1 MKEKLK
7 SYVLATLVIS
17 SLFQSYYLAFGKPEF
32 KPLQS
37 TGDVQTTWN
46 GETKEL
52 ASLIEPHRI
61 VLHFGNGRHTVLG
74 QEQVFFKETF
84 KKLTQRSFDG
94 FRQVQANTI
103 NWNQIRNNRS
113 GFEVS
118 FSSGIPVTILSDVL
132 QIQGD
137 FSEYLDFIKT
147 IWITTNA
154 KGDAVKAYFATNDNQ
169 YVFEATKVDFI
180 VKDLEQIVGWGL
192 KLNQSNN
199 YVWVN
204 NSYYLPE
211 NAVQINAYTYKYS
224 EFTSKQIQSSLFV
237 DPTTSRKLLN
247 QQGVEIYTDGKRGLE
262 IDRTNKWLIYSD
274 PITVPESSTNLE
286 LNLQAAVKFVNLH
299 GGWDGKFI
307 LSEMP
312 EDINQAFGFT
322 EYVNGLPLFGP
333 NGYVNNNVEVA
344 MKNGLVTN
352 YERSNAQIDSRKWQ
366 TVTNEKLSGLVEI
379 MKKNKEYLDAT
390 EIETIY
396 PVYVVTYLEHQIA
409 QLKPQ
414 WAAKQVNGQVRL
426 LQ

>member
-1 MKEKLK
+1 MREKLK
-7 SYVLATLVIS
+7 SYVLATLVIA

-46 GETKEL
+46 GDSKEL
-52 ASLIEPHRI
+52 TSLIKPQYI
-61 VLHFGNGRHTVLG
+61 VLHFGNQRHTVLG
-74 QEQVFFKETF
+74 QDQYFFEETF
-84 KKLTQRSFDG
+84 KKVTQRSFDG
-94 FRQVQANTI
+94 FKQVQANTI

-154 KGDAVKAYFATNDNQ
+154 KGDTVKAYFATKDNQ
-169 YVFEATKVDFI
+169 YVFEATKVDLI
-180 VKDLEQIVGWGL
+180 VKDVDQIVGRGL
-192 KLNQSNN
+192 GLNQKNN
-199 YVWVN
+199 YLWVN

-211 NAVQINAYTYKYS
+211 NPISLNTYTYNYS

-262 IDRTNKWLIYSD
+262 IDRTNKWLIYND
-274 PITVPESSTNLE
+274 PITVPQSSTNLE

-299 GGWDGKFI
+299 GGWAGNFV

-322 EYVNGLPLFGP
+322 EYVNGLALFGP
-333 NGYVNNNVEVA
+333 NGYIKNDVEVS

-352 YERSNAQIDSRKWQ
+352 YERSIAQINIQKWKS
-366 TVTNEKLSGLVEI
+366 VTTGEIPGLSDLIE
-379 MKKNKEYLDAT
+379 KNKEYLDSI
-390 EIETIY
+390 EIEAIY
-396 PVYVVTYLEHQIA
+396 PVYVMKYMNDKVVE
-409 QLKPQ
+409 LKPQ

-426 LQ
+426 LK

>member
-1 MKEKLK
+1 MREIIK
-7 SYVLATLVIS
+7 SYVLAFLVIA

-46 GETKEL
+46 GSTKEL
-52 ASLIEPHRI
+52 ASLIEPQQI
-61 VLHFGNGRHTVLG
+61 VLHFGNERHTVLG
-74 QEQVFFKETF
+74 QNQFFFEETF
-84 KKLTQRSFDG
+84 KKLTQRSFDA
-94 FRQVQANTI
+94 FKQIQANSI
-103 NWNQIRNNRS
+103 NWNQIRNSRS

-118 FSSGIPVTILSDVL
+118 FSSGIPVSILSDVL

-137 FSEYLDFIKT
+137 FGEYLDFIKT

-154 KGDAVKAYFATNDNQ
+154 KGDAVKAYFVTKDNQ

-180 VKDLEQIVGWGL
+180 VKDIEQIVGWGL
-192 KLNQSNN
+192 ALNQRNN

-211 NAVQINAYTYKYS
+211 KPISLNTYTYTYS

-274 PITVPESSTNLE
+274 PITVPESSSNLE

-299 GGWDGKFI
+299 GGWDGKFV

-322 EYVNGLPLFGP
+322 EYVNGLALFGP
-333 NGYVNNNVEVA
+333 NSYIKNNVEVA

-352 YERSNAQIDSRKWQ
+352 YERSNAQIDTQKWN
-366 TVTNEKLSGLVEI
+366 TVTNGEISGLTDLLA
-379 MKKNKEYLDAT
+379 KNKEYLDST
-390 EIETIY
+390 EVEVIY
-396 PVYVVTYLEHQIA
+396 PVYVLKYLENQIVE
-409 QLKPQ
+409 LKPQ

>member
-1 MKEKLK
+1 MREKFK
-7 SYVLATLVIS
+7 SYILAILVIA

-46 GETKEL
+46 GSSKEL
-52 ASLIEPHRI
+52 TALIEPHQI
-61 VLHFGNGRHTVLG
+61 VLHFGNQRHTVLG
-74 QEQVFFKETF
+74 QEQLYFEEIF
-84 KKLTQRSFDG
+84 KKLTQRSFDS
-94 FRQVQANTI
+94 FKQVQANTI

-118 FSSGIPVTILSDVL
+118 FSSGIPVSILSDVL

-154 KGDAVKAYFATNDNQ
+154 KGDTVKAYFATKDNQ
-169 YVFEATKVDFI
+169 YVFEATRVDFI
-180 VKDLEQIVGWGL
+180 VKDVEQIVGRGL
-192 KLNQSNN
+192 PLNQNNN

-211 NAVQINAYTYKYS
+211 NPIPLNTYTYSYS

-262 IDRTNKWLIYSD
+262 IDQTNKWLIYSD
-274 PITVPESSTNLE
+274 PISVPQSSTNLE
-286 LNLQAAVKFVNLH
+286 LSLQAAVKFVNLH
-299 GGWDGKFI
+299 GGWEGKFV

-322 EYVNGLPLFGP
+322 EYINGLALFGP
-333 NGYVNNNVEVA
+333 NGYIKNDVEVA

-352 YERSNAQIDSRKWQ
+352 YERSNVQIDTQKWKS
-366 TVTNEKLSGLVEI
+366 VTNGEISGLTDLI
-379 MKKNKEYLDAT
+379 AKNKEYLDST
-390 EIETIY
+390 DIETIY
-396 PVYVVTYLEHQIA
+396 PVYVMKYMKDQIVE
-409 QLKPQ
+409 LKPQ

>member
-7 SYVLATLVIS
+7 SYLLAILVIA

-32 KPLQS
+32 KALQS

-46 GETKEL
+46 GETKEV
-52 ASLIEPHRI
+52 ASLIEPQQI
-61 VLHFGNGRHTVLG
+61 VLHFGNERHTVLG
-74 QEQVFFKETF
+74 QDQFFFEETF
-84 KKLTQRSFDG
+84 KKLTQRSFEG
-94 FRQVQANTI
+94 FKQVQSNTI

-118 FSSGIPVTILSDVL
+118 FSSGIPVTILSDVI
-132 QIQGD
+132 QIKGD
-137 FSEYLDFIKT
+137 FAEYLDFIKT

-154 KGDAVKAYFATNDNQ
+154 KGDTVKAYFATKDNQ
-169 YVFEATKVDFI
+169 YIFEATKVDFI
-180 VKDLEQIVGWGL
+180 VKDVEQIVGWGL
-192 KLNQSNN
+192 ALNQRNN
-199 YVWVN
+199 YAWVN

-211 NAVQINAYTYKYS
+211 NPIPLNKYTYSYS

-299 GGWDGKFI
+299 GGWEGKYV

-322 EYVNGLPLFGP
+322 EYVNGLALFGP
-333 NGYVNNNVEVA
+333 NGYIKNDVEVA

-352 YERSNAQIDSRKWQ
+352 YERSNAQIDIQKWQ
-366 TVTNEKLSGLVEI
+366 SVTKVEI
-379 MKKNKEYLDAT
+379 SGQLELLAKNKEYLDSV
-390 EIETIY
+390 EIEMIY
-396 PVYVVTYLEHQIA
+396 PVYVMKYMNNQMIELQ
-409 QLKPQ
+409 PQ

>member
-1 MKEKLK
+1 MIEKLK
-7 SYVLATLVIS
+7 SYLLAILVVA

-37 TGDVQTTWN
+37 TDDVQTTWN
-46 GETKEL
+46 GPSKEL
-52 ASLIEPHRI
+52 TSLIEPQQI
-61 VLHFGNGRHTVLG
+61 VLHFGNERHTVLG
-74 QEQVFFKETF
+74 QDQFFFEETF
-84 KKLTQRSFDG
+84 KKLTQRSFEV
-94 FRQVQANTI
+94 FKPVQANTI
-103 NWNQIRNNRS
+103 DWNQIRNNRS

-132 QIQGD
+132 QIKGD
-137 FSEYLDFIKT
+137 FAEYLDFIKT

-154 KGDAVKAYFATNDNQ
+154 KGDAVKAYFATKDNQ

-180 VKDLEQIVGWGL
+180 VKDIEQIVGWGL
-192 KLNQSNN
+192 ALNQKNN

-211 NAVQINAYTYKYS
+211 NPIPLNTYTYSYS

-286 LNLQAAVKFVNLH
+286 LNLKAAVKFVNLH
-299 GGWDGKFI
+299 GGWEGKFL

-322 EYVNGLPLFGP
+322 EYVDGLPLFGP
-333 NGYVNNNVEVA
+333 NSYIKNDVEVA
-344 MKNGLVTN
+344 IKNGLVTN
-352 YERSNAQIDSRKWQ
+352 YERSNAQIDIQKWK
-366 TVTNEKLSGLVEI
+366 TVTNGEISGLADLLA
-379 MKKNKEYLDAT
+379 KNKEYLDST
-390 EIETIY
+390 EIEAIY
-396 PVYVVTYLEHQIA
+396 PVYVMKYLNDQIVE
-409 QLKPQ
+409 LKPQ